1 MFATRYCGS
10 HHRRLALFRS
20 NNVVAFRSRPNLKP
34 RRSYSVNT
42 SAPPT
47 GATPFRSRPN
57 LKPRQSYSVNTSAP
71 PTGATPFR
79 PKPNLKPRRS
89 YSVNT
94 SAPPTG
100 ATPFR
105 PKPNLKPRQNLGT
118 MLNRTGTTNTS
129 PVLRPKT
136 IGRSLNRRIQQGRAF
151 YGKQIR
157 PRAGIAY
164 GAAKNFLTTNKI
176 GMRNPF
182 TLSRMSR
189 RNYGIANFALPIPS
203 YRRSPR
209 FAR

>member
-1 MFATRYCGS
+1 MMLLNILALNYMFATRYCGS

-20 NNVVAFRSRPNLKP
+20 NNVVAFRPRPNLKP
-34 RRSYSVNT
+34 RRSY
-42 SAPPT
+42 
-47 GATPFRSRPN
+47 G
-57 LKPRQSYSVNTSAP
+57 
-71 PTGATPFR
+71 
-79 PKPNLKPRRS
+79 
-89 YSVNT
+89 VNT